1 MNMKKEA
8 YTETNSPESGEV
20 IYGSSVFDGP
30 DAMLDD
36 WAAQAR
42 EQEAEVAGCIE
53 ELPPQECLMG
63 ETDTLPKEENV
74 KAPLVTA
81 TPMKDNR
88 PRLEDFLK
96 TVNSEKT
103 FMESWLYRGIYKI
116 KENDITRFNNV
127 DFLLQAK
134 AKEIGG
140 ATVVKLYKDQRKA
153 FFTKLDEEKKLAI
166 PKPLAV
172 YGTVEGITNYTNLPE
187 GVMNLDCGS
196 NWIATDDGIYIND
209 GKYPRLVCR
218 QPITITGILKSMN
231 TGAEKVKL
239 EFLDW
244 GEWKE
249 LVVDKD
255 ILASAQKITAL
266 YKLGLSVTSNNAREV
281 VAFLQDLLDYSK
293 RKNLIPIT
301 LTTEKMGWNEEK
313 DGFIPYTVK
322 DIQYEQTGILSGLWE
337 VLQPQGDRGKW
348 YKTFEKVRG
357 IPMMDFIAAAN
368 FSAPLVGLLGLEG
381 FVADIFG
388 PSRGGKSVSNNIG
401 CSFWANPGLNGHFMF
416 GVENTVNSI
425 EGILYVLS
433 SLPFIMEDANNMSEK
448 KQKDLQT
455 IIMKICNGVG
465 KARMNRDMTLRPI
478 LTWKTVG
485 IVTSENRITKD
496 FHNNGSINRV
506 LLLRGANPEDCPYQK
521 DGLSV
526 SELKEV
532 FENNY
537 GFAGKDFIEA
547 LLEIG
552 REKLNARLKEIRK
565 EVEEKAKKLGKS
577 AGQTLPVAVMLL
589 ADEIAE
595 EHLFRDGKRISVED
609 AVKWMSAVDEADQ
622 NQRFYERLEDTVIQN
637 SGRFEGLGMTECT
650 NNSQYWGKYMKK
662 TGKVAIMRIVLKNM
676 ADEENLDLKL
686 FLEDLD
692 RKGLLEKDSKGN
704 YTKPVHS
711 SILNKE
717 NRMYVITL
725 PMEEAEFVQ
734 ASEMDREV
742 PFEDGNKTE

>member
-1 MNMKKEA
+1 MNMKKET

-30 DAMLDD
+30 DTMLDD
-36 WAAQAR
+36 WATQAR
-42 EQEAEVAGCIE
+42 EQEAEVAGYIE

-74 KAPLVTA
+74 KAPLATA
-81 TPMKDNR
+81 ASMKDNR

-140 ATVVKLYKDQRKA
+140 ATVVKLYKDQKKA
-153 FFTKLDEEKKLAI
+153 YFKKLDDEKKLAI
-166 PKPLAV
+166 PKTLAV

-239 EFLDW
+239 EFWDC

-249 LVVDKD
+249 IVVDKD
-255 ILASAQKITAL
+255 TLASAQKITVL

-293 RKNLIPIT
+293 KKNLIPIT
-301 LTTEKMGWNEEK
+301 LTTEKMGWNEAK

-322 DIQYEQTGILSGLWE
+322 DIQYEQTGILPWLWE
-337 VLQPQGDRGKW
+337 TLQSKGDRNLC
-348 YKTFEKVRG
+348 YNTYRTVRG
-357 IPMMDFIAAAN
+357 IPMMDFVAAAN
-368 FSAPLVGLLGLEG
+368 FSAPLVGLLELEG
-381 FVADIFG
+381 FVANVYG
-388 PSRGGKSVSNNIG
+388 PSRGGKSVTSKIG
-401 CSFWANPGLNGHFMF
+401 CSFWAKPGTEGHFMF
-416 GVENTVNSI
+416 GAENTVNSI

-433 SLPFIMEDANNMSEK
+433 SLPFIMEDANNMSERR
-448 KQKDLQT
+448 QKELQT
-455 IIMKICNGVG
+455 IIMKICNGIG
-465 KARMNRDMTLRPI
+465 KARMNRDMTLRI
-478 LTWKTVG
+478 LYIWKTVG
-485 IVTSENRITKD
+485 IITSENRIVKD
-496 FHNNGSINRV
+496 FHNNGSVNRV
-506 LLLRGANPEDCPYQK
+506 LLMRGTNPEDCPYQK
-521 DGLSV
+521 NGLEV
-526 SELKEV
+526 SKLMEV

-537 GFAGKDFIEA
+537 GFIGRDFIEA

-565 EVEEKAKKLGKS
+565 EVEEKAKELGKS

-595 EHLFRDGKRISVED
+595 KHLFRDGKRISVED

-622 NQRFYERLEDTVIQN
+622 NRRFYERLEDTVIQN

-650 NNSQYWGKYMKK
+650 NNSQYWGQYFAK
-662 TGKVAIMRIVLKNM
+662 TGKVAIMRNVLKDL

-686 FLEDLD
+686 FAEYLD
-692 RKGLLEKDSKGN
+692 DKGLLEKDSKGN
-704 YTKPVHS
+704 YTKNMYSP
-711 SILNKE
+711 LLKKG

-725 PMEEAEFVQ
+725 PAEEAEFVP
-734 ASEMDREV
+734 ASEQDGKV
-742 PFEDGNKTE
+742 PFDDGNKTE

>member
-1 MNMKKEA
+1 M
-8 YTETNSPESGEV
+8 
-20 IYGSSVFDGP
+20 
-30 DAMLDD
+30 
-36 WAAQAR
+36 
-42 EQEAEVAGCIE
+42 
-53 ELPPQECLMG
+53 
-63 ETDTLPKEENV
+63 
-74 KAPLVTA
+74 
-81 TPMKDNR
+81 
-88 PRLEDFLK
+88 
-96 TVNSEKT
+96 
-103 FMESWLYRGIYKI
+103 
-116 KENDITRFNNV
+116 
-127 DFLLQAK
+127 
-134 AKEIGG
+134 
-140 ATVVKLYKDQRKA
+140 
-153 FFTKLDEEKKLAI
+153 
-166 PKPLAV
+166 
-172 YGTVEGITNYTNLPE
+172 
-187 GVMNLDCGS
+187 
-196 NWIATDDGIYIND
+196 
-209 GKYPRLVCR
+209 
-218 QPITITGILKSMN
+218 
-231 TGAEKVKL
+231 
-239 EFLDW
+239 
-244 GEWKE
+244 
-249 LVVDKD
+249 
-255 ILASAQKITAL
+255 

-301 LTTEKMGWNEEK
+301 LTTEKMGWNEAK

-337 VLQPQGDRGKW
+337 LLQPQGDRGKW
-348 YKTFEKVRG
+348 YKTFENVRG

-368 FSAPLVGLLGLEG
+368 FSAPLVGFLGLEG
-381 FVADIFG
+381 VVVDIFG

-401 CSFWANPGLNGHFMF
+401 CSFWAKPGLNGHFMF

-526 SELKEV
+526 SELNEV

-565 EVEEKAKKLGKS
+565 EVEEKAKELGKS

-595 EHLFRDGKRISVED
+595 KHLFRDGKRISVED

-622 NQRFYERLEDTVIQN
+622 NRRFYERLEDTVIQN

-650 NNSQYWGKYMKK
+650 NNSQYWGQYFAKN
-662 TGKVAIMRIVLKNM
+662 GKVAIMRNVLKDL

-686 FLEDLD
+686 FAEYLD
-692 RKGLLEKDSKGN
+692 DKGLLEKDSKGN
-704 YTKPVHS
+704 YTKNVYSP
-711 SILNKE
+711 LLKKG

-725 PMEEAEFVQ
+725 PAEEASFVQ
-734 ASEMDREV
+734 ASEVDEKV

>member
-1 MNMKKEA
+1 MNMKKET

-36 WAAQAR
+36 WAAQDKER
-42 EQEAEVAGCIE
+42 EAEVAGYIE
-53 ELPPQECLMG
+53 ELPPQECLVEDTYTPQE
-63 ETDTLPKEENV
+63 ETV

-81 TPMKDNR
+81 APMKDNR
-88 PRLEDFLK
+88 PPLEDFLK
-96 TVNSEKT
+96 TITAKET
-103 FMESWLYRGIYKI
+103 FMKSWLYRGIYKI
-116 KENDITRFNNV
+116 KEDDLARFNNV
-127 DFLLQAK
+127 DFLLMTK
-134 AKEIGG
+134 AKELGG
-140 ATVVKLYKDQRKA
+140 TALVKLYKDQKKA
-153 FFTKLDEEKKLAI
+153 FFTKMDEEKKLAI

-239 EFLDW
+239 EFWDC

-249 LVVDKD
+249 IVVDKD
-255 ILASAQKITAL
+255 TLASAQKITVL

-293 RKNLIPIT
+293 KKNLIPIT
-301 LTTEKMGWNEEK
+301 LTTEKMGWNEAK

-322 DIQYEQTGILSGLWE
+322 DIQYEQTGVLPWLWE
-337 VLQPQGDRGKW
+337 TLQSKGDRNLC
-348 YKTFEKVRG
+348 YNTYRTVRG
-357 IPMMDFIAAAN
+357 IPMMDFVAAAN
-368 FSAPLVGLLGLEG
+368 FSAPLVGLLELEG
-381 FVADIFG
+381 FVANVYG
-388 PSRGGKSVSNNIG
+388 PSRGGKSVTSKIG
-401 CSFWANPGLNGHFMF
+401 CSFWAKPGTEGHFMF
-416 GVENTVNSI
+416 GAENTVNSI

-433 SLPFIMEDANNMSEK
+433 SLPFIMEDANNMSERR
-448 KQKDLQT
+448 QKELQT
-455 IIMKICNGVG
+455 IIMKICNGIG
-465 KARMNRDMTLRPI
+465 KARMNRDMTLRI
-478 LTWKTVG
+478 LYIWKTVG
-485 IVTSENRITKD
+485 IITSENRIVKD
-496 FHNNGSINRV
+496 FHNNGSVNRV
-506 LLLRGANPEDCPYQK
+506 LLMRGTNPEDCPYQK
-521 DGLSV
+521 NGLEV
-526 SELKEV
+526 SKLMEV

-537 GFAGKDFIEA
+537 GFIGRDFIKA

-552 REKLNARLKEIRK
+552 REELNARLKEIRK
-565 EVEEKAKKLGKS
+565 EVEEKAKELGKS

-595 EHLFRDGKRISVED
+595 EHLFHDGKRISVED
-609 AVKWMSAVDEADQ
+609 AVKWMSAVDEANQ

-650 NNSQYWGKYMKK
+650 NNSQYWGQYFAK
-662 TGKVAIMRIVLKNM
+662 TGKVAIMRNVLKDL

-686 FLEDLD
+686 FAEYLD
-692 RKGLLEKDSKGN
+692 DKGLLEKDSKGN
-704 YTKPVHS
+704 YTKNVYSP
-711 SILNKE
+711 LLKKG

-725 PMEEAEFVQ
+725 PAEEAEFVP
-734 ASEMDREV
+734 ASEQDGKV
-742 PFEDGNKTE
+742 PFDDGNKTE